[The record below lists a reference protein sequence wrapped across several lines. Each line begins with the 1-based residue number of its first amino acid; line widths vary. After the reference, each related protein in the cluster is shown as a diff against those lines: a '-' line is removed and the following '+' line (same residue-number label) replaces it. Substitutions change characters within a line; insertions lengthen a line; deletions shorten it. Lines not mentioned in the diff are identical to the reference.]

1 MLGDHQMVDEIIET
15 KDGLKLRKLVE
26 LKTDTAEEYQK
37 AMLDRVEYFKEKN
50 LEKSQFNS
58 TVQNTIIQA
67 MGSLLD
73 LKIQA
78 EKALG
83 EKNMKKVHEFLDN
96 FLLFGL

>member
-1 MLGDHQMVDEIIET
+1 MVDEVIET
-15 KDGLKLRKLVE
+15 EDGLKLRKLVE

-58 TVQNTIIQA
+58 SVQNTVIQA

-73 LKIQA
+73 LKLQA

-83 EKNMKKVHEFLDN
+83 EENMKKVHEFLDN

>member
-1 MLGDHQMVDEIIET
+1 MVDEVIET

-26 LKTDTAEEYQK
+26 LKTSTATEYQD
-37 AMLDRVEYFKEKN
+37 AMLDRVEYFKKQN
-50 LEKSQFNS
+50 QNKSVFNS
-58 TVQNTIIQA
+58 AIQNTVVSA
-67 MGSLLD
+67 LSTVLD

-83 EKNMKKVHEFLDN
+83 QETMKKVHDFLDE

>member
-1 MLGDHQMVDEIIET
+1 MVDEVIET

-67 MGSLLD
+67 MGTVLD

-78 EKALG
+78 EKTLG
-83 EKNMKKVHEFLDN
+83 EENMKKVHELLDK